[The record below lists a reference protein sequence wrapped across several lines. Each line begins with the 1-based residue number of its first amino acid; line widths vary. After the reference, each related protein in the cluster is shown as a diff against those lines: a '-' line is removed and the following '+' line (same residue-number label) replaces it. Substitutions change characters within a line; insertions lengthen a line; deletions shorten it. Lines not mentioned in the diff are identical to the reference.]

1 MKEVLQKKTL
11 FVVIPLL
18 IALLSVFVLSGPA
31 SSPDLHGSTLAALE
45 EKQTTVLELS
55 AASAAASAAITLI
68 PGDVATPIADKLADL
83 SSHFLLVLCAVF
95 LEKYLLTITGTVTF
109 SFLIPV
115 SCLLYV
121 LYVLFDWK
129 SLRLLAARL
138 TAFGLLIFLVIPASV
153 YVSDLIEDSYQAS
166 IEATIE
172 TARDAAAELES
183 ESETAGEGEKG
194 FFSGLISTVTDGV
207 SGITDKV
214 GEMVNRFMEA
224 LAVMLVT
231 CCAIPVLG
239 PAVLPLVCQDPAVRG
254 AAGQL
259 QRHPPRAEG
268 SAFPKKTGRA
278 PVKASRRSGVRRYFA
293 RAPASKETDPIIT
306 DGKWLSYAD
315 HSCFSPEGA
324 AAGHGCPA
332 GDASSGG
339 RIFLVCI
346 RLLPG
351 RGCGPGC
358 IGQRR
363 EH

>member
-1 MKEVLQKKTL
+1 MFRL
-11 FVVIPLL
+11 
-18 IALLSVFVLSGPA
+18 
-31 SSPDLHGSTLAALE
+31 LHGDG
-45 EKQTTVLELS
+45 VGGRS

-194 FFSGLISTVTDGV
+194 SFSGLISTVTDGV

-231 CCAIPVLG
+231 CCAIPVL
-239 PAVLPLVCQDPAVRG
+239 VLLSFLWFAKILLSVELPVSYSGIHHGLKDRLFRKKRG
-254 AAGQL
+254 EPQ
-259 QRHPPRAEG
+259 
-268 SAFPKKTGRA
+268 
-278 PVKASRRSGVRRYFA
+278 
-293 RAPASKETDPIIT
+293 
-306 DGKWLSYAD
+306 
-315 HSCFSPEGA
+315 
-324 AAGHGCPA
+324 
-332 GDASSGG
+332 
-339 RIFLVCI
+339 
-346 RLLPG
+346 
-351 RGCGPGC
+351 
-358 IGQRR
+358 
-363 EH
+363 

>member
-115 SCLLYV
+115 S
-121 LYVLFDWK
+121 VLFDWK
-129 SLRLLAARL
+129 SLRLLAAWL

-231 CCAIPVLG
+231 CCAIPVL
-239 PAVLPLVCQDPAVRG
+239 VLLSFLWFAKILLSVELPVSYSGIHHGLKDRLFRKKRG
-254 AAGQL
+254 EPQ
-259 QRHPPRAEG
+259 
-268 SAFPKKTGRA
+268 
-278 PVKASRRSGVRRYFA
+278 
-293 RAPASKETDPIIT
+293 
-306 DGKWLSYAD
+306 
-315 HSCFSPEGA
+315 
-324 AAGHGCPA
+324 
-332 GDASSGG
+332 
-339 RIFLVCI
+339 
-346 RLLPG
+346 
-351 RGCGPGC
+351 
-358 IGQRR
+358 
-363 EH
+363 

>member
-83 SSHFLLVLCAVF
+83 SSHFLLVLCAVS

-166 IEATIE
+166 IE

-231 CCAIPVLG
+231 CCVIPVL
-239 PAVLPLVCQDPAVRG
+239 VLLSFLWFAKILLSVELPVSYSGIHHGLKDRLFRKKRG
-254 AAGQL
+254 EPQ
-259 QRHPPRAEG
+259 
-268 SAFPKKTGRA
+268 
-278 PVKASRRSGVRRYFA
+278 
-293 RAPASKETDPIIT
+293 
-306 DGKWLSYAD
+306 
-315 HSCFSPEGA
+315 
-324 AAGHGCPA
+324 
-332 GDASSGG
+332 
-339 RIFLVCI
+339 
-346 RLLPG
+346 
-351 RGCGPGC
+351 
-358 IGQRR
+358 
-363 EH
+363 

>member
-31 SSPDLHGSTLAALE
+31 SSPDLHGPTLAALE

-231 CCAIPVLG
+231 CCAIPVL
-239 PAVLPLVCQDPAVRG
+239 VLLSFLWFAKILLSVELPVSYSGIHHGLKNRLFRKKRG
-254 AAGQL
+254 EPQ
-259 QRHPPRAEG
+259 
-268 SAFPKKTGRA
+268 
-278 PVKASRRSGVRRYFA
+278 
-293 RAPASKETDPIIT
+293 
-306 DGKWLSYAD
+306 
-315 HSCFSPEGA
+315 
-324 AAGHGCPA
+324 
-332 GDASSGG
+332 
-339 RIFLVCI
+339 
-346 RLLPG
+346 
-351 RGCGPGC
+351 
-358 IGQRR
+358 
-363 EH
+363 

>member
-1 MKEVLQKKTL
+1 MCRV
-11 FVVIPLL
+11 
-18 IALLSVFVLSGPA
+18 
-31 SSPDLHGSTLAALE
+31 
-45 EKQTTVLELS
+45 
-55 AASAAASAAITLI
+55 
-68 PGDVATPIADKLADL
+68 PG
-83 SSHFLLVLCAVF
+83 
-95 LEKYLLTITGTVTF
+95 KYLLTITGTVTF

-231 CCAIPVLG
+231 CCAIPVL
-239 PAVLPLVCQDPAVRG
+239 VLLSFLWFAKILLSVELPVSYSGIHHGLKDRLFRKKRG
-254 AAGQL
+254 EPQ
-259 QRHPPRAEG
+259 
-268 SAFPKKTGRA
+268 
-278 PVKASRRSGVRRYFA
+278 
-293 RAPASKETDPIIT
+293 
-306 DGKWLSYAD
+306 
-315 HSCFSPEGA
+315 
-324 AAGHGCPA
+324 
-332 GDASSGG
+332 
-339 RIFLVCI
+339 
-346 RLLPG
+346 
-351 RGCGPGC
+351 
-358 IGQRR
+358 
-363 EH
+363 

>member
-31 SSPDLHGSTLAALE
+31 SSPDLHGPTLAALE

-231 CCAIPVLG
+231 CCAIPAPG

-278 PVKASRRSGVRRYFA
+278 PVKASAGRVCGDTSHEPPPARKLIRS
-293 RAPASKETDPIIT
+293 
-306 DGKWLSYAD
+306 
-315 HSCFSPEGA
+315 
-324 AAGHGCPA
+324 
-332 GDASSGG
+332 
-339 RIFLVCI
+339 
-346 RLLPG
+346 
-351 RGCGPGC
+351 
-358 IGQRR
+358 
-363 EH
+363 

>member
-109 SFLIPV
+109 SFLM
-115 SCLLYV
+115 YV

-231 CCAIPVLG
+231 CCAIPVL
-239 PAVLPLVCQDPAVRG
+239 VLLSFLWFAKILLSVELPVSYSGIHHGLKDRLFRKKRG
-254 AAGQL
+254 EPQ
-259 QRHPPRAEG
+259 
-268 SAFPKKTGRA
+268 
-278 PVKASRRSGVRRYFA
+278 
-293 RAPASKETDPIIT
+293 
-306 DGKWLSYAD
+306 
-315 HSCFSPEGA
+315 
-324 AAGHGCPA
+324 
-332 GDASSGG
+332 
-339 RIFLVCI
+339 
-346 RLLPG
+346 
-351 RGCGPGC
+351 
-358 IGQRR
+358 
-363 EH
+363 

>member
-31 SSPDLHGSTLAALE
+31 SSPDLHGPTLAALE

-183 ESETAGEGEKG
+183 ESETAGEEKKASFRADLHRDRRG
-194 FFSGLISTVTDGV
+194 LRDHGQSGRDGQPLY
-207 SGITDKV
+207 GGAGRDA
-214 GEMVNRFMEA
+214 GDLLRH
-224 LAVMLVT
+224 
-231 CCAIPVLG
+231 PGPG

-268 SAFPKKTGRA
+268 PAFPKK
-278 PVKASRRSGVRRYFA
+278 K
-293 RAPASKETDPIIT
+293 
-306 DGKWLSYAD
+306 
-315 HSCFSPEGA
+315 
-324 AAGHGCPA
+324 
-332 GDASSGG
+332 
-339 RIFLVCI
+339 
-346 RLLPG
+346 
-351 RGCGPGC
+351 RGEP
-358 IGQRR
+358 Q
-363 EH
+363 

>member
-1 MKEVLQKKTL
+1 M
-11 FVVIPLL
+11 
-18 IALLSVFVLSGPA
+18 
-31 SSPDLHGSTLAALE
+31 
-45 EKQTTVLELS
+45 
-55 AASAAASAAITLI
+55 
-68 PGDVATPIADKLADL
+68 
-83 SSHFLLVLCAVF
+83 
-95 LEKYLLTITGTVTF
+95 
-109 SFLIPV
+109 
-115 SCLLYV
+115 
-121 LYVLFDWK
+121 
-129 SLRLLAARL
+129 
-138 TAFGLLIFLVIPASV
+138 VIPASV

-268 SAFPKKTGRA
+268 PVFRKK
-278 PVKASRRSGVRRYFA
+278 
-293 RAPASKETDPIIT
+293 
-306 DGKWLSYAD
+306 
-315 HSCFSPEGA
+315 
-324 AAGHGCPA
+324 
-332 GDASSGG
+332 
-339 RIFLVCI
+339 
-346 RLLPG
+346 
-351 RGCGPGC
+351 RGEP
-358 IGQRR
+358 Q
-363 EH
+363 

>member
-1 MKEVLQKKTL
+1 MKKLDRTKL
-11 FVVIPLL
+11 RLAVIPLL
-18 IALLSVFVLSGPA
+18 IAFFSVFVVAGVA
-31 SSPDLHGSTLAALE
+31 SSPQFHADTIAALD
-45 EKQTTVLELS
+45 EKQATVLELT
-55 AASAAASAAITLI
+55 AASTAASAAITLL
-68 PGDVATPIADKLADL
+68 PGDAATPIAEKLADL
-83 SSHFLLVLCAVF
+83 SSGFLLVLCAVF

-231 CCAIPVLG
+231 CCAIPVL
-239 PAVLPLVCQDPAVRG
+239 VLLSFLWFAKILLSVELPVSYSGIHHGLKDRLFRKKRG
-254 AAGQL
+254 EPQ
-259 QRHPPRAEG
+259 
-268 SAFPKKTGRA
+268 
-278 PVKASRRSGVRRYFA
+278 
-293 RAPASKETDPIIT
+293 
-306 DGKWLSYAD
+306 
-315 HSCFSPEGA
+315 
-324 AAGHGCPA
+324 
-332 GDASSGG
+332 
-339 RIFLVCI
+339 
-346 RLLPG
+346 
-351 RGCGPGC
+351 
-358 IGQRR
+358 
-363 EH
+363 

>member
-1 MKEVLQKKTL
+1 MCRV
-11 FVVIPLL
+11 
-18 IALLSVFVLSGPA
+18 
-31 SSPDLHGSTLAALE
+31 
-45 EKQTTVLELS
+45 
-55 AASAAASAAITLI
+55 
-68 PGDVATPIADKLADL
+68 PGKI
-83 SSHFLLVLCAVF
+83 S
-95 LEKYLLTITGTVTF
+95 LTITGTVTF

-231 CCAIPVLG
+231 CCAIPVL
-239 PAVLPLVCQDPAVRG
+239 VLLSFLWFAKILLSVELPVSYSGIHHGLKDRLFRKKRESPSKGLPQVGCAEILRTS
-254 AAGQL
+254 
-259 QRHPPRAEG
+259 PRQQG
-268 SAFPKKTGRA
+268 N
-278 PVKASRRSGVRRYFA
+278 
-293 RAPASKETDPIIT
+293 
-306 DGKWLSYAD
+306 
-315 HSCFSPEGA
+315 
-324 AAGHGCPA
+324 
-332 GDASSGG
+332 
-339 RIFLVCI
+339 
-346 RLLPG
+346 
-351 RGCGPGC
+351 
-358 IGQRR
+358 
-363 EH
+363 

>member
-109 SFLIPV
+109 SFLISSPMV
-115 SCLLYV
+115 DLGSLVLLMGIFGAKV
-121 LYVLFDWK
+121 AV
-129 SLRLLAARL
+129 LAARL

-231 CCAIPVLG
+231 CCAIPVL
-239 PAVLPLVCQDPAVRG
+239 VLLSFLWFAKILLSVELPVSYSGIHHGLKDRLFRKKRG
-254 AAGQL
+254 EPQ
-259 QRHPPRAEG
+259 
-268 SAFPKKTGRA
+268 
-278 PVKASRRSGVRRYFA
+278 
-293 RAPASKETDPIIT
+293 
-306 DGKWLSYAD
+306 
-315 HSCFSPEGA
+315 
-324 AAGHGCPA
+324 
-332 GDASSGG
+332 
-339 RIFLVCI
+339 
-346 RLLPG
+346 
-351 RGCGPGC
+351 
-358 IGQRR
+358 
-363 EH
+363 

>member
-1 MKEVLQKKTL
+1 M
-11 FVVIPLL
+11 
-18 IALLSVFVLSGPA
+18 
-31 SSPDLHGSTLAALE
+31 
-45 EKQTTVLELS
+45 S

-231 CCAIPVLG
+231 CCAIPVL
-239 PAVLPLVCQDPAVRG
+239 VLLSFLWFAKIMLSVELSVSYSGIHHGLKDRLFRKKRG
-254 AAGQL
+254 EPQ
-259 QRHPPRAEG
+259 
-268 SAFPKKTGRA
+268 
-278 PVKASRRSGVRRYFA
+278 
-293 RAPASKETDPIIT
+293 
-306 DGKWLSYAD
+306 
-315 HSCFSPEGA
+315 
-324 AAGHGCPA
+324 
-332 GDASSGG
+332 
-339 RIFLVCI
+339 
-346 RLLPG
+346 
-351 RGCGPGC
+351 
-358 IGQRR
+358 
-363 EH
+363 

>member
-1 MKEVLQKKTL
+1 MSNDESRNYTYSETDYRL
-11 FVVIPLL
+11 
-18 IALLSVFVLSGPA
+18 
-31 SSPDLHGSTLAALE
+31 
-45 EKQTTVLELS
+45 
-55 AASAAASAAITLI
+55 
-68 PGDVATPIADKLADL
+68 
-83 SSHFLLVLCAVF
+83 
-95 LEKYLLTITGTVTF
+95 
-109 SFLIPV
+109 PV

-231 CCAIPVLG
+231 CCAIPVL
-239 PAVLPLVCQDPAVRG
+239 VLLSFLWFAKILLSVELPVSYSGIHHGLKDRLFRKKRG
-254 AAGQL
+254 AGGKQESSSAGPLCPCPNACNMNVTSARRRVAGISAQDIAPGIVYAYASTKKGDPHANL
-259 QRHPPRAEG
+259 DMPRRIARPAPGPDTLSGVCCPIRVSPQQGRHADTSWCRG
-268 SAFPKKTGRA
+268 TGR
-278 PVKASRRSGVRRYFA
+278 R
-293 RAPASKETDPIIT
+293 
-306 DGKWLSYAD
+306 
-315 HSCFSPEGA
+315 
-324 AAGHGCPA
+324 
-332 GDASSGG
+332 
-339 RIFLVCI
+339 
-346 RLLPG
+346 
-351 RGCGPGC
+351 
-358 IGQRR
+358 
-363 EH
+363 

>member
-1 MKEVLQKKTL
+1 MEREKSYEGSSAKKDA
-11 FVVIPLL
+11 VCR
-18 IALLSVFVLSGPA
+18 
-31 SSPDLHGSTLAALE
+31 H
-45 EKQTTVLELS
+45 S
-55 AASAAASAAITLI
+55 AAHRTAVRVRPFRPRLV
-68 PGDVATPIADKLADL
+68 PGSSRLYSGSLGGEADHRDVATPIADKLADL

-231 CCAIPVLG
+231 CCAIPVL
-239 PAVLPLVCQDPAVRG
+239 VLLSFLWFAKILLSVELPVSYSGIHHGLKDRLFRKKRG
-254 AAGQL
+254 EPQ
-259 QRHPPRAEG
+259 
-268 SAFPKKTGRA
+268 
-278 PVKASRRSGVRRYFA
+278 
-293 RAPASKETDPIIT
+293 
-306 DGKWLSYAD
+306 
-315 HSCFSPEGA
+315 
-324 AAGHGCPA
+324 
-332 GDASSGG
+332 
-339 RIFLVCI
+339 
-346 RLLPG
+346 
-351 RGCGPGC
+351 
-358 IGQRR
+358 
-363 EH
+363 

>member
-224 LAVMLVT
+224 LAVMLV
-231 CCAIPVLG
+231 
-239 PAVLPLVCQDPAVRG
+239 CQDPAVRG
-254 AAGQL
+254 AVGQL

>member
-194 FFSGLISTVTDGV
+194 FFSGLISTVRDGV

-224 LAVMLVT
+224 VSYTHL
-231 CCAIPVLG
+231 
-239 PAVLPLVCQDPAVRG
+239 
-254 AAGQL
+254 
-259 QRHPPRAEG
+259 RAH
-268 SAFPKKTGRA
+268 
-278 PVKASRRSGVRRYFA
+278 
-293 RAPASKETDPIIT
+293 ET
-306 DGKWLSYAD
+306 
-315 HSCFSPEGA
+315 
-324 AAGHGCPA
+324 
-332 GDASSGG
+332 
-339 RIFLVCI
+339 
-346 RLLPG
+346 
-351 RGCGPGC
+351 
-358 IGQRR
+358 
-363 EH
+363 

>member
-121 LYVLFDWK
+121 LYDWK

-231 CCAIPVLG
+231 CCAIPVL
-239 PAVLPLVCQDPAVRG
+239 VLLSFLWFAKILLSVELPVSYSGIHHGLKDRLFRKKRG
-254 AAGQL
+254 EPQ
-259 QRHPPRAEG
+259 
-268 SAFPKKTGRA
+268 
-278 PVKASRRSGVRRYFA
+278 
-293 RAPASKETDPIIT
+293 
-306 DGKWLSYAD
+306 
-315 HSCFSPEGA
+315 
-324 AAGHGCPA
+324 
-332 GDASSGG
+332 
-339 RIFLVCI
+339 
-346 RLLPG
+346 
-351 RGCGPGC
+351 
-358 IGQRR
+358 
-363 EH
+363 

>member
-95 LEKYLLTITGTVTF
+95 LEKYL

-231 CCAIPVLG
+231 CCAIPVL
-239 PAVLPLVCQDPAVRG
+239 VLLSLLWFAKILLSVELSVSYSGIHHGLKDRLFRKKRG
-254 AAGQL
+254 EPQ
-259 QRHPPRAEG
+259 
-268 SAFPKKTGRA
+268 
-278 PVKASRRSGVRRYFA
+278 
-293 RAPASKETDPIIT
+293 
-306 DGKWLSYAD
+306 
-315 HSCFSPEGA
+315 
-324 AAGHGCPA
+324 
-332 GDASSGG
+332 
-339 RIFLVCI
+339 
-346 RLLPG
+346 
-351 RGCGPGC
+351 
-358 IGQRR
+358 
-363 EH
+363 